1 MACAGVIASA
11 GAQIDLTFITVRDRS
26 FSVGKTSYTAHG
38 HSSSQSGSSLSKT
51 ALEFADAS
59 IDTCDTIEYSGL
71 LIIAFA
77 RPDHPSSRGDA
88 FRRLVL
94 TGSSGTI
101 NSHLLTDASTYTT
114 TSIQWS
120 SVSSSNAQALTESND
135 NVCIMEL
142 RAD

>member
-1 MACAGVIASA
+1 MIGITSSA
-11 GAQIDLTFITVRDRS
+11 GAQIDFTLISVRDRS
-26 FSVGKTSYTAHG
+26 FSVGKSTYTAHG

-51 ALEFADAS
+51 TLEFADAS
-59 IDTCDTIEYSGL
+59 IDTCDTIEYSTL
-71 LIIAFA
+71 ATLSFA

-101 NSHLLTDASTYTT
+101 NSHLLTDAHTFTT
-114 TSIQWS
+114 TTIQWTS
-120 SVSSSNAQALTESND
+120 TASNAQGLTESND
-135 NVCIMEL
+135 NVCIVEL

>member
-1 MACAGVIASA
+1 MGCAGVVASA

-26 FSVGKTSYTAHG
+26 FTVSKTTHTAFG

-51 ALEFADAS
+51 TLEFADGS
-59 IDTCDTIEYSGL
+59 SDTCDTIESSTL
-71 LIIAFA
+71 TTLSFA

-94 TGSSGTI
+94 TGSNGTI
-101 NSHLLTDASTYTT
+101 NSHTLTDATTYNT
-114 TSIQWS
+114 TSISWS
-120 SVSSSNAQALTESND
+120 TSNTGALTESND
-135 NVCIMEL
+135 NVCVLEL

>member
-1 MACAGVIASA
+1 MIGVTASA
-11 GAQIDLTFITVRDRS
+11 GAQIDLTFVSVRDRS
-26 FSVGKTSYTAHG
+26 FTVGKSTYTAHG

-51 ALEFADAS
+51 TLEFADAS
-59 IDTCDTIEYSGL
+59 IDTCDTIEYSTL
-71 LIIAFA
+71 ATLSFA

-101 NSHLLTDASTYTT
+101 NSHLLTDALTYST
-114 TSIQWS
+114 TSISWTS
-120 SVSSSNAQALTESND
+120 TASNAQALTESND
-135 NVCIMEL
+135 DVCIMEL

>member
-1 MACAGVIASA
+1 MIGITASA
-11 GAQIDLTFITVRDRS
+11 GAQIDLSFITVRDRS
-26 FSVGKTSYTAHG
+26 FTVGKTTYTAFG

-51 ALEFADAS
+51 TLEFADGS
-59 IDTCDTIEYSGL
+59 LDTCDTIESSTL
-71 LIIAFA
+71 ATLSFA

-94 TGSSGTI
+94 TGSNGTI
-101 NSHLLTDASTYTT
+101 NSHTLTDALTYST
-114 TSIQWS
+114 TSISWS
-120 SVSSSNAQALTESND
+120 TINTGALTESND

>member
-1 MACAGVIASA
+1 MIGITSSA
-11 GAQIDLTFITVRDRS
+11 GAQIDFTLISVRDRT
-26 FSVGKTSYTAHG
+26 FTVGKTTHTAHG
-38 HSSSQSGSSLSKT
+38 HSTSQSGSSLSKT
-51 ALEFADAS
+51 ALEFADGS
-59 IDTCDTIEYSGL
+59 SDTCDTIEYSTL
-71 LIIAFA
+71 ATLSLA

-101 NSHLLTDASTYTT
+101 TSHTLTDASVYTT
-114 TSIQWS
+114 KSIQWT

-135 NVCIMEL
+135 DVCIMEL

>member
-1 MACAGVIASA
+1 MACAGVVASA

-26 FSVGKTSYTAHG
+26 FTVSKTTHTAFG

-51 ALEFADAS
+51 TLEFADGS
-59 IDTCDTIEYSGL
+59 SDTCDTIEYSTL
-71 LIIAFA
+71 LTLSLA

-101 NSHLLTDASTYTT
+101 NSHTLTDASVYTT
-114 TSIQWS
+114 TSIQWT

-135 NVCIMEL
+135 DVCIMEL

>member
-1 MACAGVIASA
+1 MIGITASA
-11 GAQIDLTFITVRDRS
+11 GAQIDLSFITVRDRS
-26 FSVGKTSYTAHG
+26 FTVGKTTYTAFG

-51 ALEFADAS
+51 TLEFADGS
-59 IDTCDTIEYSGL
+59 SDTCDTIESSTL
-71 LIIAFA
+71 ATLSFA

-94 TGSSGTI
+94 TGSNGTI
-101 NSHLLTDASTYTT
+101 NSHTLTDALTYST
-114 TSIQWS
+114 TSISWS
-120 SVSSSNAQALTESND
+120 TINTGALTESND

>member
-1 MACAGVIASA
+1 MACAGVVASA
-11 GAQIDLTFITVRDRS
+11 GAQIDFTLISVRDRT
-26 FSVGKTSYTAHG
+26 FTVGKTTHTAHG

-51 ALEFADAS
+51 ALEFADGS
-59 IDTCDTIEYSGL
+59 SDTCDTIEYTTLSAL
-71 LIIAFA
+71 SFA

-101 NSHLLTDASTYTT
+101 NSHLLTDAHTFTT
-114 TSIQWS
+114 TTIQWS
-120 SVSSSNAQALTESND
+120 VTSSNAQAITESND

>member
-1 MACAGVIASA
+1 MTGAVALN
-11 GAQIDLTFITVRDRS
+11 GAQLDFTLISVRDRT
-26 FSVGKTSYTAHG
+26 FTVGKTTHAAHG
-38 HSSSQSGSSLSKT
+38 HSSFQSGSSLSKT
-51 ALEFADAS
+51 TLEFADGS
-59 IDTCDTIEYSGL
+59 SDTCDTIEYSTL
-71 LIIAFA
+71 ATLSFA
-77 RPDHPSSRGDA
+77 RPNHPSSRDDA

-101 NSHLLTDASTYTT
+101 NSHSLTDAHTFTT

-120 SVSSSNAQALTESND
+120 VTSSNAQAITESND

>member
-1 MACAGVIASA
+1 MIGSTSSA
-11 GAQIDLTFITVRDRS
+11 GAQIDFTLISVRDRT
-26 FSVGKTSYTAHG
+26 FTVGKTTHTAHG
-38 HSSSQSGSSLSKT
+38 HSTSQSGSSLSKT
-51 ALEFADAS
+51 ALEFADGS
-59 IDTCDTIEYSGL
+59 SDTCDTIEYSTL
-71 LIIAFA
+71 ATLSLA

-101 NSHLLTDASTYTT
+101 NSHLLTDALTYST
-114 TSIQWS
+114 TSISWS
-120 SVSSSNAQALTESND
+120 GVSSSDAQALTESND